1 MFRKKDKKKF
11 SVVGFLGDAATLVV
25 ASAACA
31 VVYVVDKVTDA
42 I

>member
-1 MFRKKDKKKF
+1 MFQKKKKKF
-11 SVVGFLGDAATLVV
+11 SIVGFLGDAATLVV
-25 ASAACA
+25 ASATCA